1 MFCLGLFG
9 RIDWIQPV
17 DSKETVDRDKTAS
30 AARNWTNIAPQTDA
44 TTFALPSVSILL
56 LWLWPSRTHAYMA
69 VLVHCVKPWLL
80 GGSTCYWAPP
90 LSNANNTNLSDFS
103 FAIFVIPLFCLGLC
117 TFVLPLWPE
126 NSVIYHTVRATFSDL
141 IKKNSA
147 VSDVAQYGD
156 YIICLFTNIRFTV
169 YVIVVW

>member
-9 RIDWIQPV
+9 RSDWIQPV
-17 DSKETVDRDKTAS
+17 DSKETVHQDKTAS

-44 TTFALPSVSILL
+44 TTLPCLLFPSFFYGFGPLGLMPIWLFSYIVSNHGC
-56 LWLWPSRTHAYMA
+56 WV
-69 VLVHCVKPWLL
+69 VLRA
-80 GGSTCYWAPP
+80 TYYWAPP

-141 IKKNSA
+141 IKKTVRCQMWLNMEIISFVYSPISA
-147 VSDVAQYGD
+147 LQYM
-156 YIICLFTNIRFTV
+156 
-169 YVIVVW
+169 